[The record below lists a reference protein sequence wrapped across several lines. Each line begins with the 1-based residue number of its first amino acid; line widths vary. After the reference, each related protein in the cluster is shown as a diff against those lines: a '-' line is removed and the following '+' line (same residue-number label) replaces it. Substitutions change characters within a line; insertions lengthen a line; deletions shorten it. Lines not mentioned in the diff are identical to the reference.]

1 MVQTLKS
8 LTLQTRILLIVL
20 AAALVGC
27 VVMMAV
33 SPARSALTY
42 FSGEYVAEIQQTHIG
57 VALTENDAVV
67 PEGGNLIADSSAL
80 LKRPTADNPDNVDQF
95 MIPGEVYSERL
106 SVQNRSSDMD
116 EYVRLTV
123 RKYWAKGAEG
133 DGSTA
138 DTRAKTDKLDPSLI
152 QLQFTDES
160 AEYWVRADDEC
171 TAEREVFYYKTVLPA
186 GEAAE
191 YPAVTGIRID
201 PSIKDVR
208 EDYSNC
214 WLALEA
220 QVDSV
225 QVNNAPAAA
234 KSAWGVDVTQEAFAA
249 AGLNW
254 SQEG

>member
-1 MVQTLKS
+1 MSEVKS
-8 LTLQTRILLIVL
+8 ASPRTVRMMVL
-20 AAALVGC
+20 AAAVLLVVGIAG
-27 VVMMAV
+27 VVQSTQAQLVFM
-33 SPARSALTY
+33 S
-42 FSGEYVAEIQQTHIG
+42 ENYVAEFAQTHIG
-57 VALTENDAVV
+57 VALTENDVV
-67 PEGGNLIADSSAL
+67 VEGDDAL
-80 LKRPTADNPDNVDQF
+80 LADPEALLGGDAQ
-95 MIPGEVYSERL
+95 MIPGKAYAERL
-106 SVQNRSSDMD
+106 SAVNTTDMG

-160 AEYWVRADDEC
+160 AEYWVRADNEC

-225 QVNNAPAAA
+225 QVNNAVDAA

>member
-1 MVQTLKS
+1 MMQTLKN
-8 LTLQTRILLIVL
+8 LTLQARIALIVL

-33 SPARSALTY
+33 TPARSALTY

-57 VALTENDAVV
+57 VALTEGTGDQDDALV
-67 PEGGNLIADSSAL
+67 PDGGALIANTEAL
-80 LKRPTADNPDNVDQF
+80 LKRPVADDPNNVDSAI
-95 MIPGEVYSERL
+95 IPGEVYSERL

-123 RKYWAKGAEG
+123 RKYWATGDEG
-133 DGSTA
+133 DGQAA
-138 DTRAKTDKLDPSLI
+138 DTRVKTDKLNPALI

-160 AEYWVRADDEC
+160 AQHWVRADAEC
-171 TAEREVFYYKTVLPA
+171 TPEREVFYYKTVLPA

-191 YPAVTGIRID
+191 YPAITGISID
-201 PSIKDVR
+201 TTIKDVR
-208 EDYSNC
+208 EDYSHC

-234 KSAWGVDVTQEAFAA
+234 KSAWGVDVSAL
-249 AGLNW
+249 GLDW

>member
-1 MVQTLKS
+1 MVQTLKN
-8 LTLQTRILLIVL
+8 LPLQTRIILIVL

-27 VVMMAV
+27 VAMMAV

-57 VALTENDAVV
+57 VALTEGTGDREDALV
-67 PEGGNLIADSSAL
+67 PEGGALIADAQAL
-80 LKRPTADNPDNVDQF
+80 LKRPTAEAPDNVDKY
-95 MIPGEVYSERL
+95 MVPGEVYSERL

-123 RKYWAKGAEG
+123 RKYWA
-133 DGSTA
+133 T
-138 DTRAKTDKLDPSLI
+138 
-152 QLQFTDES
+152 
-160 AEYWVRADDEC
+160 
-171 TAEREVFYYKTVLPA
+171 EVYYYKAPLPA

-191 YPAVTGIRID
+191 YPAITGISID
-201 PSIKDVR
+201 PSIKEAR

-225 QVNNAPAAA
+225 QVNNAHDAA
-234 KSAWGVDVTQEAFAA
+234 KSAWGVDVSEL
-249 AGLNW
+249 GLNW
-254 SQEG
+254 SQED